1 MVTIIS
7 TRYKLLDINSLQDII
22 NNYKVKGD

>member
-22 NNYKVKGD
+22 NNYKVKSD